1 MSDDPRDALAKDIF
15 GEDESGPTRQMRQYA
30 YEERVIKRVFA
41 ESGVTPRGGWG
52 YFVNQSREMIG
63 VPKLSFQWFNQVFS
77 FPGVLCGS
85 HIGCIGRVK
94 DKTTN
99 QTRKFY
105 AYEMTLTDLIKP
117 AQQNKLIKAISK
129 QLYKLDIDNRQK
141 FVFCFR
147 IVRTWFC
154 AHNLRSQASDSW
166 DKPAWRFQISTYADG
181 NWLFVEPLAGLC
193 QGIPAAEWFNV

>member
-85 HIGCIGRVK
+85 RIG
-94 DKTTN
+94 
-99 QTRKFY
+99 Y
-105 AYEMTLTDLIKP
+105 MHELTLPDMIKP
-117 AQQNKLIKAISK
+117 PQRNKMLKRIAK
-129 QLYKLDIDNRQK
+129 QLYKKDIDSRQK
-141 FVFCFR
+141 FVFCFP
-147 IVRTWFC
+147 IVRTLFC
-154 AHNLRSQASDSW
+154 AHNLRSQAPDSW
-166 DKPAWRFQISTYADG
+166 DKPTWRFQISTYADG

>member
-63 VPKLSFQWFNQVFS
+63 VPKLSFQWFNQTFR
-77 FPGVLCGS
+77 FPGVLCGRR
-85 HIGCIGRVK
+85 I
-94 DKTTN
+94 
-99 QTRKFY
+99 
-105 AYEMTLTDLIKP
+105 AYMHQLTLPDMIKP
-117 AQQNKLIKAISK
+117 PSRNKMLKRIAK
-129 QLYKLDIDNRQK
+129 QLHKLDIDSAKQK
-141 FVFCFR
+141 FVFCFPV
-147 IVRTWFC
+147 VRTLFC
-154 AHNLRSQASDSW
+154 AHNLRSQAPEAW
-166 DKPAWRFQISTYADG
+166 ENPTWRFQIATTLNGEGCSE
-181 NWLFVEPLAGLC
+181 WMFIEPLSGLC